1 MMAWAKS
8 LHAAGETD
16 KARYMVARLREFRS
30 REGTAWLSA
39 CADEPEQWFCAPPEK
54 TYRWTEF

>member
-8 LHAAGETD
+8 LHAVGETD

-30 REGTAWLSA
+30 REGEAWLA
-39 CADEPEQWFCAPPEK
+39 TCADEPAAWFCKPPEK
-54 TYRWTEF
+54 SYSWRDF